1 MSNKRIFV
9 YQGYTQQPSETND
22 DTVITVLCDVFES
35 KSFGKTFLIFKP
47 VNNELLDTSDSDST
61 GDVDS
66 TDTEQN

>member
-35 KSFGKTFLIFKP
+35 KAFGKTFLIFKP
-47 VNNELLDTSDSDST
+47 VNNELLDNSDSDNT

-66 TDTEQN
+66 SDTE